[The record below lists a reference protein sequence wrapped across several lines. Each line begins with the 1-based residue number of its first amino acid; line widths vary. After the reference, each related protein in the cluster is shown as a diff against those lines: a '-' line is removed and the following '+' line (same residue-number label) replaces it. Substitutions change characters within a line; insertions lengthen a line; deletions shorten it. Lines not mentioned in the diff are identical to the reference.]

1 MLISIWF
8 FPFLFYA
15 FAFFYNNV
23 IAFRSIWK
31 IAGGEK
37 AVEKFPLTRGNT
49 FFASIGFIACW
60 DQIKNFINTYHSHVV
75 MKRHSHLVLSLP
87 RSY

>member
-8 FPFLFYA
+8 FPFQFYA

-23 IAFRSIWK
+23 IAFRSICK

-49 FFASIGFIACW
+49 FFASIGFIAC
-60 DQIKNFINTYHSHVV
+60 
-75 MKRHSHLVLSLP
+75 
-87 RSY
+87 